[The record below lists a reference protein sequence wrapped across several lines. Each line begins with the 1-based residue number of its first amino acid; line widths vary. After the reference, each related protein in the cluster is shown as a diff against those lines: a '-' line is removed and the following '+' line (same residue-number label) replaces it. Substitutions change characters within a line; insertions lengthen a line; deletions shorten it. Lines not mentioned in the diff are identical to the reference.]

1 MSSSIPF
8 LLLTPVWA
16 QMLAPLTLVS
26 RRNLSRP
33 VLWVAAAA
41 VVSVAGD
48 FLGRL
53 VATHVGNNQ
62 WLITIDEP
70 LMFSLYLAGLSEW
83 QVTRVERAAF
93 RVVIF
98 ALLIAY
104 VILIALLEDI
114 STFTRFGGPLYALSL
129 LAAGSWTMARRAAV
143 TIWPSILR
151 TDWFWIAGGL
161 ALYGATTLISGQ
173 VGAILLADHRVDLF
187 IKVWDVRAI
196 CADLIFVAV
205 AAGCCIR
212 PLGLEPGR

>member
-1 MSSSIPF
+1 MSVPIPL

-33 VLWVAAAA
+33 VLWVAVAA

-53 VATHVGNNQ
+53 VAAHVGNNQ
-62 WLITIDEP
+62 WLISIVEP
-70 LMFSLYLAGLSEW
+70 LMFTLYLAGLSEW
-83 QVTRVERAAF
+83 QVTRAERKTF
-93 RVVIF
+93 RTAIF

-104 VILIALLEDI
+104 VLLTALFEDV
-114 STFTRFGGPLYALSL
+114 STFSRFGGPLYALSL

-151 TDWFWIAGGL
+151 TDWFWVAGGL
-161 ALYGATTLISGQ
+161 ALYGATTLVSGQ
-173 VGAILLADHRVDLF
+173 VGALLLADHRLDLF
-187 IKVWDVRAI
+187 VSVWDVRAV
-196 CADLIFVAV
+196 CTDLVFVAV

-212 PLGLEPGR
+212 PLGLEPDR